1 MLIEPGTARV
11 LFANRAAH
19 RLAGGSF
26 PLAQEAA
33 DYFAA
38 YPCFDETGRRLG
50 AEEMPAVRAAAGER
64 LEGERVDW
72 ETPVGRRSLLV
83 STAAVE
89 DLVAVAFEDVTELE
103 AQRRR
108 AALLAEAGAVLAAS
122 LVYEDRLRALAQLVV
137 PRLADWCL
145 VVQRRPD
152 GALERVVGDHADP
165 ALSPLVAKLE
175 ARWQLDPEGESGTP
189 RVIRTGRRELH
200 ADASGLLSAMAGD
213 PEHRATLSALGFGS
227 AILVPLLVRGMAVGS
242 LALFSARTRRYDE
255 ADLATAQALA
265 DHCAVLLENA
275 RLYSEQQAI
284 LSNIADAV
292 TAQTSDGQVV
302 FANDAA
308 VRLFGFPDAE
318 TMLATPPAELRAR
331 FQATHEDGRPVDPQD
346 LPARRALRGEVPEP
360 LVVRFRRPTGEPAW
374 ARIKAQAVR
383 DGASAPLAISVIED
397 ITELKEA
404 EQGQR
409 FLAEASRLL
418 GSSLDYE
425 RTLRS
430 IARFAVPE
438 IADWCTVDLVADGAI
453 EHVVVAHADPEKL
466 EFARELRERYP
477 VDPDAPTGVP
487 DVLRTGRSQLL
498 PEISDSLLEASIDDP
513 ERLRLLR
520 SVGMVSALIVPMTLR
535 GRVLGAI
542 SFVSAE
548 SGRRYDEQD
557 VALAEELGRRAAVA
571 VDNARLYRT
580 RSAIAHTLQA
590 SLLPPVLPDIP
601 GMEIGAAYRAAGEG
615 FEVGGDFYDLFATDD
630 DHWFVVVGDVCGKG
644 AEAAA
649 VTALARYTIRA
660 AAARRR
666 SPAAILRWLNEAMLK
681 QEDAGRFATI
691 ACAQIDLSRS
701 PARVTV
707 ACGGHPLPLVLRAEG
722 SVCEAGAPGMLVG
735 LMEPLELQERTVELR
750 TGDTLVLYTD
760 GLTEAGAPERV
771 WAPEDLEAALRG
783 AAGRSAQGVVQ
794 HLLAQAVPDPQ
805 AAPRDDVALL
815 ALRVVPEGQR
825 PQPET

>member
-1 MLIEPGTARV
+1 MIIEPGSARV

-19 RLAGGSF
+19 RLAGGAF

-33 DYFAA
+33 EYFDR
-38 YPCFDETGRRLG
+38 YPSFDETGRRLG
-50 AEEMPAVRAAAGER
+50 AHEMPAVRAAAGEMIDQ
-64 LEGERVDW
+64 ERVDW
-72 ETPVGRRSLLV
+72 ETPLGRRSLIV
-83 STAAVE
+83 SSAAVE
-89 DLVAVAFEDVTELE
+89 GLVTVTFEDVTELE

-108 AALLAEAGAVLAAS
+108 AALLSEAGAVLSTS
-122 LVYEDRLRALAQLVV
+122 LDYEERLRALARLVL
-137 PRLADWCL
+137 PRLADWCV

-152 GALERVVGDHADP
+152 GSLQRVVGDHALP
-165 ALSPLVAKLE
+165 GLAPLVAQLE
-175 ARWQLDPEGESGTP
+175 ERWALDPAGESGTP
-189 RVIRTGRRELH
+189 RVIRTGRAELH
-200 ADASGLLSAMAGD
+200 ADAAGLLAAMARE
-213 PEHRATLSALGFGS
+213 PEHRDTLTALGFGS
-227 AILVPLLVRGMAVGS
+227 AVLVPLLVRGTAVGS
-242 LALFSARTRRYDE
+242 LGLFAARTGRYDE

-265 DHCAVLLENA
+265 DRCAVLLENA

-284 LSNIADAV
+284 LSNIAEAV
-292 TAQTSDGQVV
+292 TAQTTDGHVV
-302 FANDAA
+302 FANEAA
-308 VRLFGFPDAE
+308 VRLFGFPDAD

-331 FQATHEDGRPVDPQD
+331 VLATHEDGRPVDPQT
-346 LPARRALRGEVPEP
+346 LPARRAMRGEEPEP
-360 LVVRFRRPTGEPAW
+360 LTVRFRRPDGSPGW

-383 DGASAPLAISVIED
+383 DSEATPLAINVIED

-409 FLAEASRLL
+409 FLAEASRVL

-425 RTLRS
+425 QTLRA
-430 IARFAVPE
+430 IAHSAVPE
-438 IADWCTVDLVADGAI
+438 IADWCGVDLAADGAI
-453 EHVVVAHADPEKL
+453 EHVVVAHSDPAKL
-466 EFARELRERYP
+466 ALARELRERFP

-487 DVLRTGRSQLL
+487 EVLRTGRSQLH
-498 PEISDSLLEASIDDP
+498 PHIPDALLEASIKDP
-513 ERLRLLR
+513 EHLALMR

-535 GRVLGAI
+535 DRVLGAI
-542 SFVSAE
+542 TFVSAE

-557 VALAEELGRRAAVA
+557 LVLAEALGRRAAVA

-601 GMEIGAAYRAAGEG
+601 GMDVGAAYRAAGEG
-615 FEVGGDFYDLFATDD
+615 FDVGGDFYDLFAVDD

-666 SPAAILRWLNEAMLK
+666 SPAAILRWVNEAMLK

-691 ACAQIDLSRS
+691 ACAQIDLSRT

-707 ACGGHPLPLVLRAEG
+707 ACGGHPLPLVLRADG
-722 SVCEAGAPGMLVG
+722 GVCEAGAPGMLVG
-735 LMEPLELQERTVELR
+735 LVESIELQERTVELR

-771 WAPEDLEAALRG
+771 WAPEDLEDALRG
-783 AAGRSAQGVVQ
+783 ASGESAQGVVA
-794 HLLAQAVPDPQ
+794 HLLAQAVPDPH

-815 ALRVVPEGQR
+815 ALQVRPE
-825 PQPET
+825 PAS